1 MSLDML
7 DLKIPFSLKVHC
19 ADNSKQRKS
28 CFEMCDQYFVCYVLN
43 IQENG
48 KYNFL
53 SLLFHGRNVLF
64 NLFQC

>member
-1 MSLDML
+1 
-7 DLKIPFSLKVHC
+7 
-19 ADNSKQRKS
+19 
-28 CFEMCDQYFVCYVLN
+28 MCDQYFVCYVLN

-64 NLFQC
+64 NLFQCYKNVIFQTKETNVKFVPDYWRKLV